1 MKGLSPSLPVCI
13 NRRQERSKDKD
24 GKKEKCPLMTL
35 TRAVVKLESL
45 ELTKEGWTTP
55 KARGRWRMRD
65 ELKGEG
71 AEFAEQGQTLSCD

>member
-1 MKGLSPSLPVCI
+1 MI
-13 NRRQERSKDKD
+13 
-24 GKKEKCPLMTL
+24 TL
-35 TRAVVKLESL
+35 TRAVVKLENL

-71 AEFAEQGQTLSCD
+71 AEFAERGQTMSCY